1 MRHGQV
7 LRYISCDFVFAGFSN
22 PGGFDVL
29 VSSAST
35 LDVAGEL
42 PFPYRLPT
50 SVEQL
55 TVQQVLALGPM
66 QKVSVVLL

>member
-22 PGGFDVL
+22 PGGFDVV
-29 VSSAST
+29 VSSWNT

-42 PFPYRLPT
+42 SFPYRRPDRT
-50 SVEQL
+50 QL
-55 TVQQVLALGPM
+55 TVQQVLALGPK
-66 QKVSVVLL
+66 QNVSIVLL